1 MKKFTMFALFFA
13 ALAGCQNDDGGSLN
27 TEPVTVEVT
36 SVKKGEFS
44 GEPLEAANYVINTTQ
59 EWNAFKAVANSAYN
73 IDGYDVFEDVSVDF
87 EQYTVLAVIDQWWGS
102 GGYGV
107 QITSVI
113 DNGQEISAGID
124 FASVD
129 EGNATSVHCQPYH
142 VIKIPK
148 TTLPVVFEN

>member
-1 MKKFTMFALFFA
+1 MFALFFA
-13 ALAGCQNDDGGSLN
+13 ALLGCQNDDGGGN
-27 TEPVTVEVT
+27 NEPVAVEFT
-36 SVKKGEFS
+36 AVKQGDLS
-44 GEPLEAANYVINTTQ
+44 GEPLEAANFVINTNQ
-59 EWNAFKAVANSAYN
+59 EWNAFKAVANSAYG

-87 EQYTVLAVIDQWWGS
+87 DQYTVLAVLDQWWGS
-102 GGYGV
+102 GGYSI

-113 DNGQEISAGID
+113 DNGDEIHVGVD

-148 TTLPVVFEN
+148 TTLPVVFEAQ